1 MTDSN
6 ILLPVAA
13 AGILVLASLFV
24 YLVARFR
31 GKKTR
36 YEKKFVKNL
45 GTLGWNQE
53 ILNNLSTWS
62 NEDLK
67 ARLIGKGVSRG
78 AVMELERTM
87 SHDRFRA
94 ILIESNAQYDTSS
107 LHKKKK

>member
-1 MTDSN
+1 MTLSN
-6 ILLPVAA
+6 LLYPVAG

-24 YLVARFR
+24 YIAVRSR
-31 GKKTR
+31 GKKDN
-36 YEKKFVKNL
+36 YEKKFVKHL
-45 GTLGWNQE
+45 GTLGWDQE

-67 ARLIGKGVSRG
+67 ARLIGKGVSRD

-94 ILIESNAQYDTSS
+94 ILIESNAQYDTAS
-107 LHKKKK
+107 LHMQKK